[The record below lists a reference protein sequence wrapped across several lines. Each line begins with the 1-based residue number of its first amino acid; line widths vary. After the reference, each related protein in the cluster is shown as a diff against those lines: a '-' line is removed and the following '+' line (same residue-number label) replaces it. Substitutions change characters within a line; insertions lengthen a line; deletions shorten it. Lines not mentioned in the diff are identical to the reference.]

1 MRLLHYCNRKAF
13 CMKGGRGQRQLSLLY
28 YMSKKYIHVICIGC
42 GGTGGVF
49 LKEFGRFMATC
60 GNPNILLTMIDGDRV
75 EEKNLQRQ
83 PYAKEDIYQFKAT
96 SLSEAMRSVYDLKK
110 IYAFP
115 VYLED
120 VDQLRKIIDIA
131 ERDIGSEEFL
141 RKSDFLHILIGA
153 VDNHRARQL
162 MNDFFEEE
170 KDLVYIDAANEYTNG
185 EVVYSYKRD
194 GKIGAPARAYYF
206 PDILSDRS
214 PRASELSC
222 GVINISNPQHQCTN
236 ICAGNLILSK
246 LTRFLCGEDVRFGIT
261 YFDIASEDMVFREWL
276 GEKNEIS

>member
-1 MRLLHYCNRKAF
+1 
-13 CMKGGRGQRQLSLLY
+13 MKGGRGQRQLSLLY

-60 GNPNILLTMIDGDRV
+60 GNPHILLTMIDGDRV

-120 VDQLRKIIDIA
+120 VNQ
-131 ERDIGSEEFL
+131 
-141 RKSDFLHILIGA
+141 
-153 VDNHRARQL
+153 
-162 MNDFFEEE
+162 
-170 KDLVYIDAANEYTNG
+170 
-185 EVVYSYKRD
+185 
-194 GKIGAPARAYYF
+194 
-206 PDILSDRS
+206 
-214 PRASELSC
+214 
-222 GVINISNPQHQCTN
+222 
-236 ICAGNLILSK
+236 
-246 LTRFLCGEDVRFGIT
+246 
-261 YFDIASEDMVFREWL
+261 
-276 GEKNEIS
+276 